1 MSDKVTIGWRLG
13 AIILFALVAI
23 ILVPFLLRL
32 PDMDLGLLGDTS
44 KVFAPALGRSIGVAL
59 FAALFIVGIAFIL
72 ALFMVRIPA
81 FSRMGNWLAILI
93 LPITLG
99 NLSIA
104 FLCKVLFGDTAYFNA
119 VATGGVTG
127 KLAFLLL
134 LHGWQYGILFT
145 YLFWLNF
152 QNIPGTVLDYSRATG
167 FTRYQRIKD
176 IYLPRSRNL
185 TIMLA
190 SILFLFT
197 VYEESK
203 LQYLFKPSPGTGS
216 ELVTH
221 WLSRSYQSM
230 LVAGPDKANDLAF
243 GAGATTFL
251 VVLVVLAALF
261 LLVHAALRAW
271 TRSKRY
277 PQGGDRSERRTVTR
291 DLKPRVI
298 AIVLIALSLAPVV
311 AALSLLPSMVG
322 GGIANL
328 WPSVGMTL
336 IATAVAG
343 CIAIA
348 MGMAA
353 RVGWKERLSSFGPRS
368 LPFFLGLVALLLV
381 PPLLVLLSGYAWM
394 GQLGYSWTQVI
405 WPIWVAGHM
414 LLTKPLLG
422 SFVLF
427 SHFRVSTNELDYLQ
441 LHGLS
446 KWEIAKTSFL
456 QRFKA
461 EYLLLFI
468 LAFSFIWNEGVVN
481 NLFSDFIPS
490 FAANLKMLITG
501 RAADLQQAAAF
512 LWMSIT
518 LSLVSVALWFAI
530 VRRGRLQPLAA

>member
-13 AIILFALVAI
+13 AIFLFALVAI

-32 PDMDLGLLGDTS
+32 PGMDLGILGDTG

-59 FAALFIVGIAFIL
+59 FAALFIVGIAFLL
-72 ALFMVRIPA
+72 ALFMVGIPA

-119 VATGGVTG
+119 VATGDVTG

-152 QNIPGTVLDYSRATG
+152 QSIPGSVLDYSRATG

-185 TIMLA
+185 IIMLS

-216 ELVTH
+216 ELVAH

-251 VVLVVLAALF
+251 AVLVVLTILF
-261 LLVHAALRAW
+261 LFVHIAMRTW
-271 TRSKRY
+271 IRSNRY
-277 PQGGDRSERRTVTR
+277 PATNTVQDEQRTSTGRS
-291 DLKPRVI
+291 
-298 AIVLIALSLAPVV
+298 AQLIALLLIALVLVPV
-311 AALSLLPSMVG
+311 AAALIVLPYLAGSDIG
-322 GGIANL
+322 HL
-328 WPSVGMTL
+328 WPSFIMTL
-336 IATAVAG
+336 IATLVAG
-343 CIAIA
+343 SIAIG
-348 MGMAA
+348 MGMAV
-353 RVGWKERLSSFGPRS
+353 RVGWKERLSSFSPRS

-394 GQLGYSWTQVI
+394 GQLGYSWTQMI

-501 RAADLQQAAAF
+501 RAADLQHAAAF
-512 LWMSIT
+512 LWMSIA

>member
-1 MSDKVTIGWRLG
+1 MSSRSLIGWRLA
-13 AIILFALVAI
+13 AIFLFALVGL
-23 ILVPFLLRL
+23 ILVPFLVRL
-32 PDMDLGLLGDTS
+32 PGMELGLLTNTD
-44 KVFAPALGRSIGVAL
+44 KVFAPALGRSIAVAL
-59 FAALFIVGIAFIL
+59 CAAVTITGLAFVL
-72 ALFMVRIPA
+72 ALGMVRIPA
-81 FSRMGNWLAILI
+81 FSRLGNWFAVLI

-104 FLCKVLFGDTAYFNA
+104 FLCKVLLGGTDYFNA
-119 VATGGVTG
+119 VANGTVTG
-127 KLAFLLL
+127 KLLFLIL

-176 IYLPRSRNL
+176 IYLPLSRNL
-185 TIMLA
+185 IIMLA

-203 LQYLFKPSPGTGS
+203 MQYLFKPSPGTGS

-251 VVLVVLAALF
+251 VVLAVLAALF

-271 TRSKRY
+271 SRSKRY
-277 PQGGDRSERRTVTR
+277 PQGGDRSERRSVTR
-291 DLKPRVI
+291 ELKPRII

-311 AALSLLPSMVG
+311 ASLTLLPSMVG
-322 GGIANL
+322 GGIAHL

-336 IATAVAG
+336 IATGVAG
-343 CIAIA
+343 SIAIG

-353 RVGWKERLSSFGPRS
+353 RVGWKDRLSSFSPRS

-394 GQLGYSWTQVI
+394 GQLGYSWAQVI

-427 SHFRVSTNELDYLQ
+427 SHFRVSTNEIDYLQ
-441 LHGLS
+441 LHGLT
-446 KWEIAKTSFL
+446 KREIARTSFL

-468 LAFSFIWNEGVVN
+468 LAYSFIWNEGVVN

-501 RAADLQQAAAF
+501 RAADLQHAAAF
-512 LWMSIT
+512 LWMSIA
-518 LSLVSVALWFAI
+518 LSLLSVGLWFSI
-530 VRRGRLQPLAA
+530 VRRGRLQPIAA